1 VQRVTER
8 RLERDLE
15 VLGTPRFDAVSEPPP
30 SADETP
36 FGQAALVPA
45 MPGFQRGARLYRRI
59 SVIRA
64 FRNPASDW
72 SGLRILCYHRMSN
85 DRDVLSLS
93 PALFRRQLE
102 YALGSGA
109 KPVRLIDALRD
120 GTIERQGRSFCVT
133 FDDGY
138 EDMLTEALPVLRDL
152 AVPATV
158 YLPTAIIGG
167 TARPTWYRSPPTMLD
182 WAGVDELRSDG
193 LIDAGSHSRTHP
205 ALPRLDEATA
215 RAEITGSRH
224 ELTERLGDVPSTF
237 CYPAGLYGPRER
249 RLVAEAGYE
258 GAVTVHAGV
267 NAEGADRYA
276 LARTLV
282 YGGEPLSA
290 FAARFDGRLDA
301 PSPLRARVLRRRA
314 RGYGTRTSDL
324 H

>member
-1 VQRVTER
+1 MS
-8 RLERDLE
+8 DL
-15 VLGTPRFDAVSEPPP
+15 LPLR
-30 SADETP
+30 DETP
-36 FGQAALVPA
+36 SGHAALLPA
-45 MPGFQRGARLYRRI
+45 IPAFQRGARLYRRA
-59 SVIRA
+59 SVMRA
-64 FRNPASDW
+64 FRNPASEW
-72 SGLRILCYHRMSN
+72 SGLRILCYHRTSN
-85 DRDVLSLS
+85 DRDVLSLA

-120 GTIERQGRSFCVT
+120 GTIGRSSRSFSVT

-138 EDMLTEALPVLRDL
+138 EDTLTDALPVLRDL
-152 AVPATV
+152 GVPATV

-167 TARPTWYRSPPTMLD
+167 TARATWYHSPPAMLD

-193 LIDAGSHSRTHP
+193 LIDVGAHSRTHP

-215 RAEITGSRH
+215 RSEIAGSRE
-224 ELTERLGDVPSTF
+224 ELRERLGSAPATF
-237 CYPAGLYGPRER
+237 CYPAGLYGARER
-249 RLVAEAGYE
+249 RIVAEEGYE

-267 NAEGADRYA
+267 NGEGADRFA

-282 YGGEPLSA
+282 YGGEPFSA

-301 PSPLRARVLRRRA
+301 PSLLRTGVLWRRA
-314 RGYGTRTSDL
+314 GGYGTRISGL